1 MKEIEKHDKA
11 PQEMIQTAPIQKQK
25 KLMASLSPHPG
36 HVMFRMNLNTLLVE
50 RVQDSEYESFVETEW
65 VKGKAVT
72 QKRRKLTSLPGHL
85 YCAALNKKN
94 AYKKFG
100 KMLQDGSRVVKF
112 ETPDNTDESEQK
124 TDLS

>member
-1 MKEIEKHDKA
+1 MKEIEQHDRA

-36 HVMFRMNLNTLLVE
+36 HVMFKMDMKTLLVTQ
-50 RVQDSEYESFVETEW
+50 VNDDEYQSFVETEW
-65 VKGKAVT
+65 VNGKPVT
-72 QKRRKLTSLPGHL
+72 TKRRKLTALRGHL

-100 KMLQDGSRVVKF
+100 KMLQDGTRIVKL
-112 ETPDNTDESEQK
+112 EHPENTEIPEAK
-124 TDLS
+124 TEAS

>member
-1 MKEIEKHDKA
+1 MKEIEQHDRA

-36 HVMFRMNLNTLLVE
+36 HVMFKMDMKTLLVT
-50 RVQDSEYESFVETEW
+50 RVQDDEYESFVETEW
-65 VKGKAVT
+65 VKGKPVT
-72 QKRRKLTSLPGHL
+72 TKRRKLTALRGHL

-100 KMLQDGSRVVKF
+100 KMLQDNSRVVKF
-112 ETPDNTDESEQK
+112 EHPENKEISEENTPAS
-124 TDLS
+124 